1 MRRSIRP
8 RFALLAAASLPAML
22 LGHAVLAQ
30 GQPSPVQIFEEAP
43 SLDLLRS
50 IVVPE
55 SRPGLSRR
63 IVLTNPDRPAPPMSQ
78 ATYDPDPEPAR
89 DPEPA
94 PRRRQPRP
102 MPISAPVAAPQPA
115 VPAPAAAEPGIV
127 GFRIN
132 FALDSAVVPP
142 SAQPFVDR
150 IAELM
155 QQEQQVKL
163 RVEGHTDALGS
174 DEYNFEL
181 SMRRARAV
189 AEALVERGVAQQRLM
204 IQGKG
209 EAEPMA
215 QNPYDAKNRRVQ
227 FVRVD

>member
-22 LGHAVLAQ
+22 IGYAALAQ

-78 ATYDPDPEPAR
+78 AAYDPDPEPAR
-89 DPEPA
+89 DSEPA

-115 VPAPAAAEPGIV
+115 VPAPAAAEPGTV

-209 EAEPMA
+209 ETEPMA